1 MSVAHS
7 VNSNSFYSGD
17 FNALPESMNG
27 NLAELNAFACAEP
40 SAVPS
45 DLLKCEM
52 SPYLEGLLAEIS
64 YKGVEAV
71 HPLSLHVYSL
81 QELFLNSLYQCL
93 EDANIS
99 VTEKLTLCLDE
110 ELNLVILG
118 QHPQKEEI
126 EKLLAKNSDLVSAFI
141 NLAAHSELNRDIMNI
156 SRIIESRSASMS
168 SPINF
173 SSYHLSL
180 KGGMSHFFFI

>member
-1 MSVAHS
+1 MSVTHS
-7 VNSNSFYSGD
+7 VNSNSFYCGD
-17 FNALPESMNG
+17 FSALPESING
-27 NLAELNAFACAEP
+27 DLGGLNTFSSAEP
-40 SAVPS
+40 SANPS
-45 DLLKCEM
+45 ELLNCEM
-52 SPYLEGLLAEIS
+52 SPYLEGLLAEIL
-64 YKGVEAV
+64 YKGGEAV

-99 VTEKLTLCLDE
+99 VTEKLTLCLDD

-118 QHPQKEEI
+118 QHPQKKEI
-126 EKLLAKNSDLVSAFI
+126 EKLLSENSGLVSAFI

-156 SRIIESRSASMS
+156 NRIIESRAANMG

-180 KGGMSHFFFI
+180 KGGMSHFFFV